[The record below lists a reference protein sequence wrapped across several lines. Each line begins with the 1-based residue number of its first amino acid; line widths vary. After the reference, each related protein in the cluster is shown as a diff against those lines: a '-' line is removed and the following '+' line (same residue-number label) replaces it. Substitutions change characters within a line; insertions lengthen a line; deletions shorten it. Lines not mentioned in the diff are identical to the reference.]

1 MPNNVKGKLKE
12 VLEDV
17 KGVTE
22 EVVDEITAPIL
33 DPFRIY
39 KSFFDRRNIVNAIL
53 PKPAATLVNG
63 AWNYFESGKKA
74 KNSVPA
80 EKPSKNVS
88 RDISE
93 PYIDDGEDDSL
104 DADDLVDAIEGG
116 FDHTDELLE
125 KIIQKLDGASDVVL
139 ENDSQELPDVVLET
153 SEEEQ
158 VVLAELVELNGVI
171 IDRLD
176 EIAANTRRDELKE
189 REAELEKRSSII
201 LPPTVNIDPNKEN
214 GQDDNTLI
222 GKVFEKLAGAALLGK
237 GVKGALGA
245 AKATTAAMGVSK
257 AASAAGKGAMAAEAS
272 VARGVV
278 GASKGGIAKALGKV
292 AGKAALPLTL
302 ATSAMDVYATSQR
315 TDISQG
321 EKTVEYSKAGGQTVG
336 ALGGAKLGA
345 MLGAPLGPIGAAVGG
360 ILGGIG
366 GYFFGDKAG
375 EVVGGLINAISPD
388 SDKDVQKPTPQPQ
401 KDLSIEEIVPK
412 TEKASENVLSS
423 DNVRELIAP
432 EIVVTPTETRIR
444 YMEGIIKELERGN
457 VEKAEAMKQSI
468 IAAIPAPQ
476 PANNVSQPQQPVNTR
491 IGVPSVRNQDGTIQ
505 RILDRNVSTIF
516 R

>member
-22 EVVDEITAPIL
+22 EVVEEITAPIL

-53 PKPAATLVNG
+53 PKPAAALVNG
-63 AWNYFESGKKA
+63 AWNYFENGKKNATAA
-74 KNSVPA
+74 KA
-80 EKPSKNVS
+80 EKAPKNVS

-104 DADDLVDAIEGG
+104 DADELVEAIEEG

-125 KIIQKLDGASDVVL
+125 KIIQKLDGAADVVL
-139 ENDSQELPDVVLET
+139 ENDSQELSDVVLET

-158 VVLAELVELNGVI
+158 EVLAELVELNGEI

-189 REAELEKRSSII
+189 REAELEKRSQII
-201 LPPTVNIDPNKEN
+201 LPPSVNIDPPKETK
-214 GQDDNTLI
+214 QDDNSLI
-222 GKVFEKLAGAALLGK
+222 GKVIEKLAGGALLGK
-237 GVKGALGA
+237 GVRGAMGA
-245 AKATTAAMGVSK
+245 AKASTAAMGASK
-257 AASAAGKGAMAAEAS
+257 AASAAGKGVVAEAA
-272 VARGVV
+272 VAKGVV

-302 ATSAMDVYATSQR
+302 ATGAMDVYATSQR
-315 TDISQG
+315 TDISQD
-321 EKTVEYSKAGGQTVG
+321 EKTVEYSKVGGQTVG

-388 SDKDVQKPTPQPQ
+388 SDKDVQKPAPQPQ

-412 TEKASENVLSS
+412 TEKAAENVLSS
-423 DNVRELIAP
+423 GNVRELIAP

-444 YMEGIIKELERGN
+444 YMEGIIEELERGN

-476 PANNVSQPQQPVNTR
+476 PVNNVSQPQQPVNTR

>member
-22 EVVDEITAPIL
+22 EVVEEITAPIL

-63 AWNYFESGKKA
+63 AWNYFENGKKA
-74 KNSVPA
+74 KSAVPA

-104 DADDLVDAIEGG
+104 DADDLVEAIEEG

-125 KIIQKLDGASDVVL
+125 KIIQKLDGETDVVL

-176 EIAANTRRDELKE
+176 EIAANTRRDELKA
-189 REAELEKRSSII
+189 REAELEKRSPII
-201 LPPTVNIDPNKEN
+201 LPPTVNIDQPKETK
-214 GQDDNTLI
+214 QDENSLI
-222 GKVFEKLAGAALLGK
+222 GKAIEKLAGGALLGK
-237 GVKGALGA
+237 GVKGAMG
-245 AKATTAAMGVSK
+245 ATTAAMGATK
-257 AASAAGKGAMAAEAS
+257 AASAAGKGAVAAEAS
-272 VARGVV
+272 VAKDIV

-302 ATSAMDVYATSQR
+302 TTSAMDVYATSQR
-315 TDISQG
+315 TDISQD
-321 EKTVEYSKAGGQTVG
+321 EKTVEYSKVGGQTVG

-388 SDKDVQKPTPQPQ
+388 SDKDIQKPAPQPQ

-412 TEKASENVLSS
+412 TEKAAENVLSS

-444 YMEGIIKELERGN
+444 YMEGIIEELERGN
-457 VEKAEAMKQSI
+457 VEKAEAMKQTI

>member
-22 EVVDEITAPIL
+22 EVVEEITAPIL

-63 AWNYFESGKKA
+63 ALNYFENGKKA
-74 KNSVPA
+74 KNAVPA
-80 EKPSKNVS
+80 EKPAKNVS

-104 DADDLVDAIEGG
+104 DADDLVEAIEEG

-139 ENDSQELPDVVLET
+139 ENDSQELPEVVLEA

-189 REAELEKRSSII
+189 REAELEKRSQII
-201 LPPTVNIDPNKEN
+201 LPPSVNIDPPKETK
-214 GQDDNTLI
+214 QDDNSLI
-222 GKVFEKLAGAALLGK
+222 GKVIEKLAGGAMLGK
-237 GVKGALGA
+237 GVNGAMGA
-245 AKATTAAMGVSK
+245 AKASTAAMGASK
-257 AASAAGKGAMAAEAS
+257 AASAAGRGVVAEAS
-272 VARGVV
+272 VAKGVV

-302 ATSAMDVYATSQR
+302 ATGAMDVYATSQR
-315 TDISQG
+315 TDISQD
-321 EKTVEYSKAGGQTVG
+321 EKTVEYSKVGGQTVG

-388 SDKDVQKPTPQPQ
+388 SDKDIQKPEPQPQ

-412 TEKASENVLSS
+412 TEKAAENVLSS

-444 YMEGIIKELERGN
+444 YMEGIIEELERGN

-468 IAAIPAPQ
+468 IAAIPAAQ
-476 PANNVSQPQQPVNTR
+476 PVNNVSQPQQPVNTR

>member
-22 EVVDEITAPIL
+22 EVVEEITAPIL

-53 PKPAATLVNG
+53 PKPAAALVNG
-63 AWNYFESGKKA
+63 AWNYFENGKKA
-74 KNSVPA
+74 KNAVPA
-80 EKPSKNVS
+80 EKPPKNVS

-93 PYIDDGEDDSL
+93 PYIADGEDDSL
-104 DADDLVDAIEGG
+104 DADDLVEAIEEG

-125 KIIQKLDGASDVVL
+125 RIIQKLDGTTDVVL

-153 SEEEQ
+153 SEEDQ
-158 VVLAELVELNGVI
+158 AVLAELVELNGEI

-189 REAELEKRSSII
+189 REAELEKRSPII
-201 LPPTVNIDPNKEN
+201 LPPTVNIDPPKETK
-214 GQDDNTLI
+214 QDENSLI
-222 GKVFEKLAGAALLGK
+222 GKAIEKLAGGALLGR
-237 GVKGALGA
+237 GVKGAMGA
-245 AKATTAAMGVSK
+245 SK
-257 AASAAGKGAMAAEAS
+257 AAFAAGKGAVAAEAS
-272 VARGVV
+272 VAKGIV
-278 GASKGGIAKALGKV
+278 GASKGGIAKALGKI

-315 TDISQG
+315 ADISQD
-321 EKTVEYSKAGGQTVG
+321 EKTVEYSKVGGQTVG

-388 SDKDVQKPTPQPQ
+388 SDKDIQKLAPQPQ

-412 TEKASENVLSS
+412 TEKAAENVLSS

-444 YMEGIIKELERGN
+444 YMEGIIEELERGN
-457 VEKAEAMKQSI
+457 VEKAEAMKQTI

>member
-22 EVVDEITAPIL
+22 EVVEEITAPIL

-63 AWNYFESGKKA
+63 AWNYFENGKKA
-74 KNSVPA
+74 KNAVPA
-80 EKPSKNVS
+80 EKPAKNVS

-93 PYIDDGEDDSL
+93 PHIDDGEDDSL
-104 DADDLVDAIEGG
+104 DAVDLVEAIDEG

-158 VVLAELVELNGVI
+158 VVLAELVELNGEI

-176 EIAANTRRDELKE
+176 EIAANTRRDELKD
-189 REAELEKRSSII
+189 REAELEKRSPII
-201 LPPTVNIDPNKEN
+201 LPPTVNIDPPKETK
-214 GQDDNTLI
+214 QDENSLI
-222 GKVFEKLAGAALLGK
+222 GKAIEKLAGGALLGK
-237 GVKGALGA
+237 GVMGAMGA
-245 AKATTAAMGVSK
+245 AKATTAALGASK
-257 AASAAGKGAMAAEAS
+257 AASAAGKGSLAAEAS
-272 VARGVV
+272 VAKGIV
-278 GASKGGIAKALGKV
+278 GASKGGIAKALGK
-292 AGKAALPLTL
+292 AALPLTL
-302 ATSAMDVYATSQR
+302 ASGAMDVYATSQR
-315 TDISQG
+315 TDISQD
-321 EKTVEYSKAGGQTVG
+321 EKTVEYSKVGGQTVG

-388 SDKDVQKPTPQPQ
+388 SDKDVQKPAPQPQ

-412 TEKASENVLSS
+412 TEKAAENVLSS

-444 YMEGIIKELERGN
+444 YMEGIIEELERGN

-468 IAAIPAPQ
+468 IAAIPVQQ
-476 PANNVSQPQQPVNTR
+476 PTNNVSQPQQPVNTR

>member
-22 EVVDEITAPIL
+22 EVVEEITAPIL

-63 AWNYFESGKKA
+63 AWNYFENGKKA
-74 KNSVPA
+74 KNAVPV
-80 EKPSKNVS
+80 EKPAKNVS
-88 RDISE
+88 REITE

-104 DADDLVDAIEGG
+104 DADDLVEAIEEG

-125 KIIQKLDGASDVVL
+125 KIIQKLDGTTDVIL
-139 ENDSQELPDVVLET
+139 ENDPQELPD
-153 SEEEQ
+153 
-158 VVLAELVELNGVI
+158 VVLAELVELNGEI

-176 EIAANTRRDELKE
+176 EIAANTRRDELKD
-189 REAELEKRSSII
+189 REAELEKRSPII
-201 LPPTVNIDPNKEN
+201 LPPTANIDPPKETK
-214 GQDDNTLI
+214 QDENSLI
-222 GKVFEKLAGAALLGK
+222 GKAIEKLAGGALLGK
-237 GVKGALGA
+237 GVKGAMGA
-245 AKATTAAMGVSK
+245 AKATTAAMGASN
-257 AASAAGKGAMAAEAS
+257 AASAAGKGAVAAEAS
-272 VARGVV
+272 VAKGIV

-302 ATSAMDVYATSQR
+302 ATGAMDVYATSQR
-315 TDISQG
+315 TDISQD
-321 EKTVEYSKAGGQTVG
+321 EKTVEYSKVGGQTVG

-388 SDKDVQKPTPQPQ
+388 SAADVQKPAPQPQ

-412 TEKASENVLSS
+412 TEKAAENVLSS

-444 YMEGIIKELERGN
+444 YMEGIIEELERGN

-468 IAAIPAPQ
+468 IAAIPVQQ
-476 PANNVSQPQQPVNTR
+476 PANNVSQPQQPVNNR

>member
-22 EVVDEITAPIL
+22 EVVEEITAPIL

-63 AWNYFESGKKA
+63 AWNYFENGKKSSSA
-74 KNSVPA
+74 VKA
-80 EKPSKNVS
+80 EKPAKNIS

-104 DADDLVDAIEGG
+104 DADDLVEAIEEG

-125 KIIQKLDGASDVVL
+125 KIIQKLDGSADVVL

-158 VVLAELVELNGVI
+158 VVLAELVELNGEI

-176 EIAANTRRDELKE
+176 EIAANTRMDELKE
-189 REAELEKRSSII
+189 REAELEKRSPIV
-201 LPPTVNIDPNKEN
+201 LPPTINIDPPKETK
-214 GQDDNTLI
+214 QDENSLI
-222 GKVFEKLAGAALLGK
+222 GKAIEKLAGGVLLGK
-237 GVKGALGA
+237 GVAGA
-245 AKATTAAMGVSK
+245 AKATTAAMGASK
-257 AASAAGKGAMAAEAS
+257 AASAAGKGVVAAEAS
-272 VARGVV
+272 VAKGVV

-302 ATSAMDVYATSQR
+302 ATGAMDVYATSQR
-315 TDISQG
+315 TDISQD
-321 EKTVEYSKAGGQTVG
+321 EKTVEYSKVGGQTVG

-388 SDKDVQKPTPQPQ
+388 SDKDVQKPAPQPQ

-412 TEKASENVLSS
+412 TEKAAENVLSS

-444 YMEGIIKELERGN
+444 YMEGIIEELERGN
-457 VEKAEAMKQSI
+457 VEKAEALKQSI
-468 IAAIPAPQ
+468 IAAIPASQ

>member
-22 EVVDEITAPIL
+22 EVVEEITAPIL

-63 AWNYFESGKKA
+63 AWNYFENGKKTSSA
-74 KNSVPA
+74 VKA
-80 EKPSKNVS
+80 EKPAKNVS
-88 RDISE
+88 REISE
-93 PYIDDGEDDSL
+93 PHIDDGEDDSL
-104 DADDLVDAIEGG
+104 DADDLVEAIEEG

-125 KIIQKLDGASDVVL
+125 KIIQKLDGAPDVVL

-158 VVLAELVELNGVI
+158 VVLAELVELNGVV

-189 REAELEKRSSII
+189 REAELEKRSPIF
-201 LPPTVNIDPNKEN
+201 LPPTVSIDPQKETK
-214 GQDDNTLI
+214 QDENSLI
-222 GKVFEKLAGAALLGK
+222 GKAIEKLAGWALLGK
-237 GVKGALGA
+237 GVKGAMGA
-245 AKATTAAMGVSK
+245 TKAATAAMG
-257 AASAAGKGAMAAEAS
+257 ASRGAVAAEAS
-272 VARGVV
+272 VAKGVV

-315 TDISQG
+315 TDISQD
-321 EKTVEYSKAGGQTVG
+321 EKTVEYSKVGGQTVG

-388 SDKDVQKPTPQPQ
+388 SDKDIQKPAPQPQ

-412 TEKASENVLSS
+412 TEKAAENVLSS

-444 YMEGIIKELERGN
+444 YMEGIIEELERGN

>member
-22 EVVDEITAPIL
+22 EVVEEIAAPIL

-63 AWNYFESGKKA
+63 AWNYFENGKKNATAA
-74 KNSVPA
+74 KA
-80 EKPSKNVS
+80 EKAPKNVS

-104 DADDLVDAIEGG
+104 DADELVEAIEEG

-125 KIIQKLDGASDVVL
+125 KIIQKLDGAADVVL

-158 VVLAELVELNGVI
+158 VVLAELVELNGEI

-176 EIAANTRRDELKE
+176 EIAANTRRDELKD
-189 REAELEKRSSII
+189 REAELEKRSPII
-201 LPPTVNIDPNKEN
+201 LPPTVNIDPPKETK
-214 GQDDNTLI
+214 QDENSLI
-222 GKVFEKLAGAALLGK
+222 GKAIERLAGGALLGK
-237 GVKGALGA
+237 GVKGAIGA
-245 AKATTAAMGVSK
+245 AKATTAAIG
-257 AASAAGKGAMAAEAS
+257 ASNAAGKGVVAAEAS

-302 ATSAMDVYATSQR
+302 ATGAMDVYATSKR
-315 TDISQG
+315 TDISQD
-321 EKTVEYSKAGGQTVG
+321 EKTVEYSKVGGQTVG

-388 SDKDVQKPTPQPQ
+388 SATDVQKPAPQPQ

-412 TEKASENVLSS
+412 TEKAAENVLSS
-423 DNVRELIAP
+423 DNVRELVAP

-444 YMEGIIKELERGN
+444 YMEGIIEELERGN

-468 IAAIPAPQ
+468 IAAIPVQ
-476 PANNVSQPQQPVNTR
+476 QSTNNVSQPQQPVNTR

>member
-1 MPNNVKGKLKE
+1 MPNNVKGKLQE

-22 EVVDEITAPIL
+22 EVVEEITAPVL

-63 AWNYFESGKKA
+63 AWNYFENGKKA
-74 KNSVPA
+74 KNAVPV
-80 EKPSKNVS
+80 EKPAKNVS

-93 PYIDDGEDDSL
+93 PYIADEEDDSL
-104 DADDLVDAIEGG
+104 D
-116 FDHTDELLE
+116 
-125 KIIQKLDGASDVVL
+125 SDVVL
-139 ENDSQELPDVVLET
+139 ENDSQELPEVVLET

-158 VVLAELVELNGVI
+158 VVLAELVELKGEI

-189 REAELEKRSSII
+189 REAELEKRSKII
-201 LPPTVNIDPNKEN
+201 LPPSVNIDPPKETK
-214 GQDDNTLI
+214 QDDNSLI
-222 GKVFEKLAGAALLGK
+222 GKAIEKLAGGALLGK
-237 GVKGALGA
+237 GVEGAIGA
-245 AKATTAAMGVSK
+245 AKATTAAMGASK
-257 AASAAGKGAMAAEAS
+257 AASAAGKGAVAAEAS

-302 ATSAMDVYATSQR
+302 ATGAMDVYATSQR
-315 TDISQG
+315 TDISQD
-321 EKTVEYSKAGGQTVG
+321 EKTVEYSKVGGQTVG

-375 EVVGGLINAISPD
+375 DVVGGLINAISPD
-388 SDKDVQKPTPQPQ
+388 SATEVQKPDPQPQ

-412 TEKASENVLSS
+412 TEKAAENVLSS

-444 YMEGIIKELERGN
+444 YMEGIIEELERGN

-476 PANNVSQPQQPVNTR
+476 QANNVSQPQQPVNNTR

>member
-22 EVVDEITAPIL
+22 EVVEEITAPIL

-63 AWNYFESGKKA
+63 AWNYFENGKKA
-74 KNSVPA
+74 KNAVPA

-104 DADDLVDAIEGG
+104 DA
-116 FDHTDELLE
+116 DELLE

-189 REAELEKRSSII
+189 REAELEKRSSFI
-201 LPPTVNIDPNKEN
+201 LPPTVNIDPYKEKK
-214 GQDDNTLI
+214 QEDDSLI

-237 GVKGALGA
+237 GVKGAMGA
-245 AKATTAAMGVSK
+245 AKATTAAMGASK
-257 AASAAGKGAMAAEAS
+257 AASAAGKGAVAAEAS
-272 VARGVV
+272 VAKGVV

-302 ATSAMDVYATSQR
+302 ATSAMDVYAASQR
-315 TDISQG
+315 TDISQD
-321 EKTVEYSKAGGQTVG
+321 EKTVEYSKVGGQTVG

-388 SDKDVQKPTPQPQ
+388 SDKDIQKTAPQPQ

-412 TEKASENVLSS
+412 TEKAAENVLSS

-444 YMEGIIKELERGN
+444 YMEGIIEELERGN

-476 PANNVSQPQQPVNTR
+476 QANNVSQPQQPVNTR

>member
-22 EVVDEITAPIL
+22 EVVEEITAPIL

-63 AWNYFESGKKA
+63 AWNYFENGKKNVTAA
-74 KNSVPA
+74 KA
-80 EKPSKNVS
+80 EKAPKNVS

-93 PYIDDGEDDSL
+93 PYIDDGEDDSI
-104 DADDLVDAIEGG
+104 DADELVEAIEEG

-125 KIIQKLDGASDVVL
+125 KIIQKLDGAADVVL

-158 VVLAELVELNGVI
+158 VVLAELVELNEEI

-176 EIAANTRRDELKE
+176 EIAANTRRDELKD
-189 REAELEKRSSII
+189 REAELEKRSPII
-201 LPPTVNIDPNKEN
+201 LPPTVNIDPPKETK
-214 GQDDNTLI
+214 QDENSLI
-222 GKVFEKLAGAALLGK
+222 GKAIEKLAGGALLGK
-237 GVKGALGA
+237 GVKGAIGA
-245 AKATTAAMGVSK
+245 AKATTAAMGASK
-257 AASAAGKGAMAAEAS
+257 AAAAGKGVVAAEAS

-302 ATSAMDVYATSQR
+302 ATGAMDVYATSQR
-315 TDISQG
+315 TDISQD
-321 EKTVEYSKAGGQTVG
+321 EKTVEYSKVGGQTVG

-375 EVVGGLINAISPD
+375 EVVGGLINAISTD
-388 SDKDVQKPTPQPQ
+388 SATDVQKPAPQPQ

-412 TEKASENVLSS
+412 TEKAAENVLSS

-444 YMEGIIKELERGN
+444 YMEGIIEELERGN

-468 IAAIPAPQ
+468 IAAIPVQ
-476 PANNVSQPQQPVNTR
+476 QSTNNVSQPQQPVNTR

>member
-22 EVVDEITAPIL
+22 EVVEEITAPIL

-53 PKPAATLVNG
+53 PKPAAALVNG
-63 AWNYFESGKKA
+63 AWNYFENGKKKPPA
-74 KNSVPA
+74 VKA
-80 EKPSKNVS
+80 EKASKNVS
-88 RDISE
+88 REISE

-104 DADDLVDAIEGG
+104 DADDLVEAIEEG
-116 FDHTDELLE
+116 FEHTDELLE
-125 KIIQKLDGASDVVL
+125 RIIQKIEGTSDVIL

-153 SEEEQ
+153 SEDEQ
-158 VVLAELVELNGVI
+158 VVLAELVELNGEI

-176 EIAANTRRDELKE
+176 EIAANTRRDELKD
-189 REAELEKRSSII
+189 REAELEKRSPII
-201 LPPTVNIDPNKEN
+201 LPPTVNIDPPKETK
-214 GQDDNTLI
+214 QDENSLI
-222 GKVFEKLAGAALLGK
+222 GKAIEKLAGGTLLGK
-237 GVKGALGA
+237 GVKGATGA
-245 AKATTAAMGVSK
+245 AAATTAAIGASK
-257 AASAAGKGAMAAEAS
+257 AASAAEAS
-272 VARGVV
+272 VAKGIV

-292 AGKAALPLTL
+292 AGKAAIPLTL
-302 ATSAMDVYATSQR
+302 ASGAMDVYATSQR
-315 TDISQG
+315 TDISQD
-321 EKTVEYSKAGGQTVG
+321 EKTVEYSKVGGQTVG

-388 SDKDVQKPTPQPQ
+388 SDKDVRKPATQPQ

-412 TEKASENVLSS
+412 TEKAAENVLSS

-444 YMEGIIKELERGN
+444 YMEGIIEELERGN

-468 IAAIPAPQ
+468 IAAIPAPH
-476 PANNVSQPQQPVNTR
+476 PANTVSQPQQPVNTR

>member
-22 EVVDEITAPIL
+22 EVVEEITAPIL

-63 AWNYFESGKKA
+63 AWNYFENGKKA
-74 KNSVPA
+74 KNAVPA
-80 EKPSKNVS
+80 EKPAKNVS

-104 DADDLVDAIEGG
+104 DADDLVEAIEEG

-125 KIIQKLDGASDVVL
+125 RIIQKLDGAADVVL
-139 ENDSQELPDVVLET
+139 ENDSQELPAVVLET
-153 SEEEQ
+153 SEDEQ
-158 VVLAELVELNGVI
+158 LVLAELVELNGEI

-176 EIAANTRRDELKE
+176 EIAANTRRDELKD
-189 REAELEKRSSII
+189 REAELEKRSPII
-201 LPPTVNIDPNKEN
+201 LPPTVNIDPPKETK
-214 GQDDNTLI
+214 QDENSLI
-222 GKVFEKLAGAALLGK
+222 GKAIEKLAGGALLGK
-237 GVKGALGA
+237 VVKGAMGA
-245 AKATTAAMGVSK
+245 SK
-257 AASAAGKGAMAAEAS
+257 AASAAGKGAVAAEAS
-272 VARGVV
+272 VAKGVV

-292 AGKAALPLTL
+292 AGRAALPLTL

-315 TDISQG
+315 TDISQD
-321 EKTVEYSKAGGQTVG
+321 EKTVEYSKVGGQTVG

-388 SDKDVQKPTPQPQ
+388 SDKDVQKPVPQPQ

-412 TEKASENVLSS
+412 TEKAAENVLSS

-444 YMEGIIKELERGN
+444 YMEGIIEELERGN

-468 IAAIPAPQ
+468 IAAIPAQQ

>member
-22 EVVDEITAPIL
+22 EVVEEITAPIL

-63 AWNYFESGKKA
+63 AWNYFENGKKA
-74 KNSVPA
+74 KNAVPA

-104 DADDLVDAIEGG
+104 DADDLVEAIEEG

-125 KIIQKLDGASDVVL
+125 KILQKLDGASDVVL

-158 VVLAELVELNGVI
+158 VVLAELVELNGAI

-189 REAELEKRSSII
+189 REAELEKRSPII
-201 LPPTVNIDPNKEN
+201 LPPTVNIDPPKETK
-214 GQDDNTLI
+214 QDENSLI
-222 GKVFEKLAGAALLGK
+222 GKAIEKLAGVALLGK
-237 GVKGALGA
+237 GVKGAMGA
-245 AKATTAAMGVSK
+245 AK
-257 AASAAGKGAMAAEAS
+257 AASAAGKGAVAAEAS
-272 VARGVV
+272 VAKGVV

-302 ATSAMDVYATSQR
+302 ATGAMDVYATSQR
-315 TDISQG
+315 TDISQD
-321 EKTVEYSKAGGQTVG
+321 EKTVEYSKVGGQTVG

-388 SDKDVQKPTPQPQ
+388 SDKDVQKPDPQPQ

-412 TEKASENVLSS
+412 TEKAAENVLSS

-444 YMEGIIKELERGN
+444 YMEGIIEELERGN

-468 IAAIPAPQ
+468 IAAIPAQQ

>member
-22 EVVDEITAPIL
+22 EVVEEIAAPIL

-63 AWNYFESGKKA
+63 AWNYFENGKKNATAA
-74 KNSVPA
+74 KA
-80 EKPSKNVS
+80 EKAPKNVS

-104 DADDLVDAIEGG
+104 DADELVEAIEEG

-125 KIIQKLDGASDVVL
+125 KIIQKLDGAADVVL

-158 VVLAELVELNGVI
+158 VVLAELVELNGEI

-189 REAELEKRSSII
+189 REAELEKRSPII
-201 LPPTVNIDPNKEN
+201 LPPTVNIDPPKETK
-214 GQDDNTLI
+214 QDDNSLI
-222 GKVFEKLAGAALLGK
+222 GKAIEKLAGGALLGK
-237 GVKGALGA
+237 GVKGAMGA
-245 AKATTAAMGVSK
+245 AKATTAAMGASK
-257 AASAAGKGAMAAEAS
+257 AAAAGKGVVAAEAS
-272 VARGVV
+272 VAKGVV

-315 TDISQG
+315 TDISQD
-321 EKTVEYSKAGGQTVG
+321 EKTVEYSKVGGQTVG

-388 SDKDVQKPTPQPQ
+388 SDKDVQKPAPQPQ

-412 TEKASENVLSS
+412 TEKAAENVLSS

-444 YMEGIIKELERGN
+444 YMEGIIEELERGN

-476 PANNVSQPQQPVNTR
+476 PVNNVSQPQQPVNTR

>member
-22 EVVDEITAPIL
+22 EVVEEITAPIL

-63 AWNYFESGKKA
+63 AWNYFENGKKTSSA
-74 KNSVPA
+74 VKA
-80 EKPSKNVS
+80 EKPVKNLA
-88 RDISE
+88 REISE
-93 PYIDDGEDDSL
+93 PYIDDGEEESL
-104 DADDLVDAIEGG
+104 DADDLVEAIEEG
-116 FDHTDELLE
+116 FEHTDELLE
-125 KIIQKLDGASDVVL
+125 RIIQKIEGTSDVIL

-153 SEEEQ
+153 SEDEQ
-158 VVLAELVELNGVI
+158 VVLAELVELNGEI

-176 EIAANTRRDELKE
+176 EIAANTRRDELKD
-189 REAELEKRSSII
+189 REAELEKRSPII
-201 LPPTVNIDPNKEN
+201 LPPTVSIDPPKETK
-214 GQDDNTLI
+214 QDENSLI
-222 GKVFEKLAGAALLGK
+222 GKAIEKLAAGALLGK

-245 AKATTAAMGVSK
+245 SK
-257 AASAAGKGAMAAEAS
+257 AAGAAGKGAVAAEAS
-272 VARGVV
+272 AAKGIV
-278 GASKGGIAKALGKV
+278 GASKGSIAKALGKV

-302 ATSAMDVYATSQR
+302 ATGAMDVYATSQR
-315 TDISQG
+315 TDISQD
-321 EKTVEYSKAGGQTVG
+321 EKTVEYSKVGGQTVG

-388 SDKDVQKPTPQPQ
+388 SDTDVQKPAPQPQ

-412 TEKASENVLSS
+412 TEKAAENVLSS

-444 YMEGIIKELERGN
+444 YMEGIIEELERGN

-468 IAAIPAPQ
+468 IAAIPVQ
-476 PANNVSQPQQPVNTR
+476 QSANNVSQPQQPVNTR

>member
-22 EVVDEITAPIL
+22 EVVEEITAPIL

-63 AWNYFESGKKA
+63 AWNYFENGKKTSSA
-74 KNSVPA
+74 VKAENPA
-80 EKPSKNVS
+80 KNVS
-88 RDISE
+88 REISE
-93 PYIDDGEDDSL
+93 PHIDDGEDDSL
-104 DADDLVDAIEGG
+104 DADDLVEAIEEG

-125 KIIQKLDGASDVVL
+125 KIIQKLDGAPDVVL

-158 VVLAELVELNGVI
+158 VVLAELVELNGVV

-189 REAELEKRSSII
+189 REAELEKRSPIF
-201 LPPTVNIDPNKEN
+201 LPPTVSIDPQKETK
-214 GQDDNTLI
+214 QDENSLI
-222 GKVFEKLAGAALLGK
+222 GKAIEKLAGWALLGK
-237 GVKGALGA
+237 GVKGAMGA
-245 AKATTAAMGVSK
+245 TKAATAAMG
-257 AASAAGKGAMAAEAS
+257 ASRGAVAAEAS
-272 VARGVV
+272 VAKGVV

-315 TDISQG
+315 TDISQD
-321 EKTVEYSKAGGQTVG
+321 EKTVEYSKVGGQTVG

-388 SDKDVQKPTPQPQ
+388 SDKDIQKPAPQPQ

-412 TEKASENVLSS
+412 TEKAAENVLSS

-444 YMEGIIKELERGN
+444 YMEGIIEELERGN

>member
-22 EVVDEITAPIL
+22 EVVEEITAPIL

-63 AWNYFESGKKA
+63 AWNYFENGKKA
-74 KNSVPA
+74 KNAVPA

-104 DADDLVDAIEGG
+104 DADDLVEAIEEG

-139 ENDSQELPDVVLET
+139 ENESQELPDVVLET
-153 SEEEQ
+153 AEEEQ

-189 REAELEKRSSII
+189 REAELEKRSPIM
-201 LPPTVNIDPNKEN
+201 LPPTVNIDPPKETK
-214 GQDDNTLI
+214 QDENSLI
-222 GKVFEKLAGAALLGK
+222 GKAIEKLAGGALLGK
-237 GVKGALGA
+237 GVKGAMGA
-245 AKATTAAMGVSK
+245 SK
-257 AASAAGKGAMAAEAS
+257 AAFAAGKGAHAAEAS
-272 VARGVV
+272 VAKGVV

-302 ATSAMDVYATSQR
+302 ATGAMDVYATSQR
-315 TDISQG
+315 TDISQD
-321 EKTVEYSKAGGQTVG
+321 EKTVEYSKVGGQTVG

-388 SDKDVQKPTPQPQ
+388 SDKDVQKPAPQPQ
-401 KDLSIEEIVPK
+401 KGLTIEEIVPK
-412 TEKASENVLSS
+412 TEKAAENVLSS

-444 YMEGIIKELERGN
+444 YMEGIIEELERGN

-468 IAAIPAPQ
+468 IAAIPVQ
-476 PANNVSQPQQPVNTR
+476 QSTNNVSQPQQPVNTR

>member
-22 EVVDEITAPIL
+22 EVVEEITAPIL

-63 AWNYFESGKKA
+63 AWNYFENGKKA
-74 KNSVPA
+74 KNAVPA
-80 EKPSKNVS
+80 EKPAKNVS

-104 DADDLVDAIEGG
+104 DADDLVEAIGEG

-125 KIIQKLDGASDVVL
+125 KIIQKLDGAADVVL

-176 EIAANTRRDELKE
+176 EIAANTRRDELKD
-189 REAELEKRSSII
+189 REAELEKRSPII
-201 LPPTVNIDPNKEN
+201 LPQTVNIDQPKETK
-214 GQDDNTLI
+214 QDENSLI
-222 GKVFEKLAGAALLGK
+222 GKAIEKLAGGALLGK
-237 GVKGALGA
+237 GVKGAIGA
-245 AKATTAAMGVSK
+245 AKATTAAMGASK
-257 AASAAGKGAMAAEAS
+257 AASAAGKGVVAEAS
-272 VARGVV
+272 VANGVV

-302 ATSAMDVYATSQR
+302 ATGAMDVYATSQR
-315 TDISQG
+315 TDISQD
-321 EKTVEYSKAGGQTVG
+321 EKTVEYSKVGGQTVG

-388 SDKDVQKPTPQPQ
+388 SDKDVQKPAPQPQ

-412 TEKASENVLSS
+412 TEKAAENVLSS

-444 YMEGIIKELERGN
+444 YMEGIIEELERGN

-468 IAAIPAPQ
+468 IAAIPVQ
-476 PANNVSQPQQPVNTR
+476 QSTNNVSQPQQPVNTR

>member
-22 EVVDEITAPIL
+22 EVVEEITAPIL

-63 AWNYFESGKKA
+63 AWNYFENGKKA
-74 KNSVPA
+74 KNSVPV

-104 DADDLVDAIEGG
+104 DADDLVEAIEEG
-116 FDHTDELLE
+116 FGHTDELLE
-125 KIIQKLDGASDVVL
+125 KIIQKLDGATDVVL

-189 REAELEKRSSII
+189 REAELEKRSPII
-201 LPPTVNIDPNKEN
+201 LPPTVNIDPPKETK
-214 GQDDNTLI
+214 QDENSLI
-222 GKVFEKLAGAALLGK
+222 GKAIEKLAGGALLGK
-237 GVKGALGA
+237 GVKGAMGA
-245 AKATTAAMGVSK
+245 AAATTAAMGASK
-257 AASAAGKGAMAAEAS
+257 AAAAAGKGAGAAEAS
-272 VARGVV
+272 VVKGIV

-292 AGKAALPLTL
+292 AGKAAIPLTL
-302 ATSAMDVYATSQR
+302 ATGAMDVYATSQR
-315 TDISQG
+315 TDISQD
-321 EKTVEYSKAGGQTVG
+321 EKTVEYSKVGGQTVG

-388 SDKDVQKPTPQPQ
+388 KDIQKPAPQPQ

-412 TEKASENVLSS
+412 TEKAAENVLSS

-444 YMEGIIKELERGN
+444 YMEGIIEELERGN

-476 PANNVSQPQQPVNTR
+476 SVNNVSQPQQPVNTR